1 MVSTCIVIIVI
12 YKVMKT
18 QHQNL
23 EFGCTQGG
31 IQNKLAQKVTL
42 VLRGWEIQKTI
53 NFGGKSSFF

>member
-1 MVSTCIVIIVI
+1 
-12 YKVMKT
+12 MKT